1 MTISYATVTAG
12 TLCRDC
18 AHFAAFRGERD
29 GWEAA
34 LGACRHWQGR
44 VQHAESQPL
53 RFGCGKWTPAVGLDA
68 LSGR

>member
-34 LGACRHWQGR
+34 LGTCRHWHNR
-44 VQHAESQPL
+44 VQHAQSQPL
-53 RFGCGKWTPAVGLDA
+53 RFGGGAWTPAVGHTA
-68 LSGR
+68 STR